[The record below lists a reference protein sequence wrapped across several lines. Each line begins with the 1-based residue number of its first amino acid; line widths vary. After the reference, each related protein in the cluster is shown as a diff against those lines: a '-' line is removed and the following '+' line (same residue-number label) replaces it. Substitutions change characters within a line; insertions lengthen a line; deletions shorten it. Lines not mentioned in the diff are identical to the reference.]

1 MSLHEVLGNRYIY
14 KTILIQI
21 GIRFLFFETIM
32 EMGIQ

>member
-1 MSLHEVLGNRYIY
+1 MKFLATGIY